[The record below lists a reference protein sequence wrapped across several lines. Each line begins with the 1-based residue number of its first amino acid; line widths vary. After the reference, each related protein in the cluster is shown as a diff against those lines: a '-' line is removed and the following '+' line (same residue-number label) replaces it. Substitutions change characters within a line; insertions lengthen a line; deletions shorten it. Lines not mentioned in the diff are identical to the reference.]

1 MTPTLYLQGAAL
13 QPFAGKPAPTKP
25 ACAVGLVQAG
35 LPANGVQRPQ
45 MNHLA
50 PIWHTF
56 CNHRGKQRSGALHKN
71 NEKVSLMDN
80 ATSLP
85 TGAAIAPAAEKT
97 TASRLKS
104 IFSGSIGN
112 MVEWYDWYVY
122 AAFSLYFAKAFFPAG
137 DTTAQLLNTAAIF
150 AVGFLMRPIG
160 GWLMGLY
167 ADRKGRKAALMAS
180 VLLMCGGSLLIA
192 LTPGYETIGVAAPIL
207 LVFARLL
214 QGLSVGG
221 EYGTSATYLSEMASK
236 ERRGFFSS
244 FQYVTLISGQL
255 IALAVLIILQQTLTT
270 EQLYAWGWRVP
281 FVIGALCAVVA
292 LYLRRGMEETASVT
306 KKEKSKESLMRTLM
320 RHPKELM
327 TVVGL
332 TMGGTLA
339 FYTYTT
345 YMQKYLVNTVGMSI
359 SDSTTISAATLFL
372 FMCLQPVIGGLSD
385 KIGRR
390 PILIA
395 FGVLGTL
402 FTVPI
407 LSTLHTVQTWWG
419 AFFLI
424 MAALIIV
431 SGYTS
436 INAVVKAELF
446 PTEIRALGVG
456 LPYALT
462 VSIFGGTAEYVALW
476 FKSNGMETGF
486 YWYVTGCIACSLL
499 VYATMKDTK
508 HHSRITTD

>member
-1 MTPTLYLQGAAL
+1 
-13 QPFAGKPAPTKP
+13 
-25 ACAVGLVQAG
+25 V
-35 LPANGVQRPQ
+35 R
-45 MNHLA
+45 
-50 PIWHTF
+50 
-56 CNHRGKQRSGALHKN
+56 
-71 NEKVSLMDN
+71 
-80 ATSLP
+80 
-85 TGAAIAPAAEKT
+85 
-97 TASRLKS
+97 
-104 IFSGSIGN
+104 
-112 MVEWYDWYVY
+112 
-122 AAFSLYFAKAFFPAG
+122 
-137 DTTAQLLNTAAIF
+137 
-150 AVGFLMRPIG
+150 
-160 GWLMGLY
+160 
-167 ADRKGRKAALMAS
+167 
-180 VLLMCGGSLLIA
+180 GSLVIA

-221 EYGTSATYLSEMASK
+221 EYGTSATYLSEMATK

-255 IALAVLIILQQTLTT
+255 IALAVLIVLQQTLTT
-270 EQLYAWGWRVP
+270 EQLYAWGWRIP

-292 LYLRRGMEETASVT
+292 LYLRRGMEETASFT
-306 KKEKSKESLMRTLM
+306 KKEKAKESLMRTLL

-372 FMCLQPVIGGLSD
+372 FMCLQPIIGGLSD

-407 LSTLHTVQTWWG
+407 LSTLHTIQTWWG

-476 FKSNGMETGF
+476 FKSIGMETGF
-486 YWYVTGCIACSLL
+486 YWYVTACIACSLL

-508 HHSRITTD
+508 QHSRITTD

>member
-1 MTPTLYLQGAAL
+1 MNRRFVMDISNT
-13 QPFAGKPAPTKP
+13 
-25 ACAVGLVQAG
+25 
-35 LPANGVQRPQ
+35 LPAGSAAV
-45 MNHLA
+45 
-50 PIWHTF
+50 
-56 CNHRGKQRSGALHKN
+56 
-71 NEKVSLMDN
+71 
-80 ATSLP
+80 P
-85 TGAAIAPAAEKT
+85 TQEKT

-122 AAFSLYFAKAFFPAG
+122 AAFSLYFAKVFFPKG

-180 VLLMCGGSLLIA
+180 VLLMCAGSLIIA
-192 LTPGYETIGVAAPIL
+192 LTPGYETIGVGAPIL
-207 LVFARLL
+207 LVLARLM

-221 EYGTSATYLSEMASK
+221 EYGTSATYLSEMATKQS
-236 ERRGFFSS
+236 RGFFSS

-255 IALAVLIILQQTLTT
+255 IALAVLIVLQNLLTT
-270 EQLYAWGWRVP
+270 EELQSWGWRIP
-281 FVIGALCAVVA
+281 FAIGALCAVVA
-292 LYLRRGMEETASVT
+292 LYLRRGMEETESFAK
-306 KKEKSKESLMRTLM
+306 KKEKPKESLMRTLL
-320 RHPKELM
+320 RHPKELL

-407 LSTLHTVQTWWG
+407 LSTLHSIQTWWG

-462 VSIFGGTAEYVALW
+462 VSVFGGTAEYIALW
-476 FKSNGMETGF
+476 FKSIGMETGY
-486 YWYVTGCIACSLL
+486 YWYVTACIACSLL
-499 VYATMKDTK
+499 VYATMKDTGK
-508 HHSRITTD
+508 HSRIETD